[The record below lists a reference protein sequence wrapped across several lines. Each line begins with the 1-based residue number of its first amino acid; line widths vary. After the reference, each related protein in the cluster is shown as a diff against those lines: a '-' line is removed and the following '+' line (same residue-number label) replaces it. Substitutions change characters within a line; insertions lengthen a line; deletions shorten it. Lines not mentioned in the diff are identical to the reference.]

1 MDHAHAL
8 DAHGAHAAHAAHI
21 DTSTGLDSRK
31 MAFWGFIGSEC
42 LLFGSLIATYMAY
55 KGRSLSGPKPHEGG
69 WTNAAGEVMHHG
81 VFNIPLTTFST
92 FILLM
97 SSVAMV
103 LALNYTQRGDRKNS
117 ALWLFLTAFGGAIF
131 LGCQVYEFTYFVVHD
146 NMTLKSN
153 LFSSSFFL
161 LTGFHGAHVTVGV
174 IYLLTLATLAWK
186 GRIGP
191 EKSLNVEIAGLYW
204 HFVDVIWIV
213 IFPLIYLVK

>member
-1 MDHAHAL
+1 MDSSHAL
-8 DAHGAHAAHAAHI
+8 AAHAASPAHI

-31 MAFWGFIGSEC
+31 LAFWTFIGSEC

-55 KGRSLSGPKPHEGG
+55 KGRSLTPPYPHDVVINGKAYEG
-69 WTNAAGEVMHHG
+69 VL
-81 VFNIPLTTFST
+81 NIPLTTFST

-103 LALNYTQRGDRKNS
+103 FALYNVQRGERRLG
-117 ALWLFLTAFGGAIF
+117 ALWLFLTALGGSIF
-131 LGCQVYEFTYFVVHD
+131 LGCQVFEFTEFYHEG
-146 NMTLKSN
+146 MTLQSN
-153 LFSSSFFL
+153 LFGTTFFV

-174 IYLLTLATLAWK
+174 IYLITLGVMALR

-191 EKSLNVEIAGLYW
+191 ERSLNVEIAGLYW

-213 IFPLIYLVK
+213 IFPLVYLIK

>member
-1 MDHAHAL
+1 MTTHAL
-8 DAHGAHAAHAAHI
+8 DGHEHVHGMPA

-55 KGRSLSGPKPHEGG
+55 KGNSLNGPYPHDTVINGQHHEGIL
-69 WTNAAGEVMHHG
+69 
-81 VFNIPLTTFST
+81 NIPLTSFST

-103 LALNYTQRGDRKNS
+103 MGLHFVQRGERNR
-117 ALWLFLTAFGGAIF
+117 ATLWLFLTAFFGSIF
-131 LGCQVYEFTYFVVHD
+131 LGCQVFEFTHFYHEGL
-146 NMTLKSN
+146 TLKSN
-153 LFSSSFFL
+153 LFGSTFYV

-174 IYLLTLATLAWK
+174 VYLLTLTWMSHR
-186 GRIGP
+186 GRLP
-191 EKSLNVEIAGLYW
+191 PRKALNVEIAGLYW

-213 IFPLIYLVK
+213 IFPLVYLVR

>member
-8 DAHGAHAAHAAHI
+8 DANAPHAAHAAHI

-55 KGRSLSGPKPHEGG
+55 KGRSLGGPQPHLGG
-69 WTNAAGEVMHHG
+69 WTTRAGHVAEHG
-81 VFNIPLTTFST
+81 IFNIPLTTFST

-103 LALNYTQRGDRKNS
+103 LALNFTQRGDRRRS
-117 ALWLFLTAFGGAIF
+117 ALWLFLTAFGGSIF
-131 LGCQVYEFTYFVVHD
+131 LGCQVYEFTEFYLEG
-146 NMTLKSN
+146 MTLSSN
-153 LFSSSFFL
+153 LFSSSFFT

-174 IYLLTLATLAWK
+174 IYLLTLAALAWK
-186 GRIGP
+186 GKIPP

-204 HFVDVIWIV
+204 HFVDVIWII
-213 IFPLIYLVK
+213 IFPLVYLIR

>member
-1 MDHAHAL
+1 MNQSHAL
-8 DAHGAHAAHAAHI
+8 DAHAAHPAHL

-55 KGRSLSGPKPHEGG
+55 KGRSITGPYPHDIVVNGV
-69 WTNAAGEVMHHG
+69 AHQG
-81 VFNIPLTTFST
+81 VFNILLTTFST

-103 LALNYTQRGDRKNS
+103 LALNYTQRGDRKKS

-146 NMTLKSN
+146 DMTLKSN

-174 IYLLTLATLAWK
+174 IYLITLATLAWK
-186 GRIGP
+186 GHIGP

>member
-1 MDHAHAL
+1 MNQSHAL
-8 DAHGAHAAHAAHI
+8 DAHAAHPAHL

-55 KGRSLSGPKPHEGG
+55 KGKSIDGPYPHDIVVNGVAHE
-69 WTNAAGEVMHHG
+69 G

-103 LALNYTQRGDRKNS
+103 LALNYTQRGDRRNS

-174 IYLLTLATLAWK
+174 IYLLTLASLAWK

>member
-1 MDHAHAL
+1 MNHSHAL
-8 DAHGAHAAHAAHI
+8 DAHAANPAHL

-55 KGRSLSGPKPHEGG
+55 KGRSIEGPYPHDIVVNG
-69 WTNAAGEVMHHG
+69 VQHQG

-117 ALWLFLTAFGGAIF
+117 ALWLFLTAFGGSIF

-146 NMTLKSN
+146 NMTLSSN

-174 IYLLTLATLAWK
+174 IYLLTLAMLAWK

-213 IFPLIYLVK
+213 IFPLVYLVK

>member
-1 MDHAHAL
+1 MNHSHAL
-8 DAHGAHAAHAAHI
+8 DAHAAHPAHL

-55 KGRSLSGPKPHEGG
+55 KGKSLEGPYPHDIVVDGV
-69 WTNAAGEVMHHG
+69 AHQG

-103 LALNYTQRGDRKNS
+103 LALNYTQRGDRRNS

-146 NMTLKSN
+146 DMTLKSN
-153 LFSSSFFL
+153 LFSSTFFL

-174 IYLLTLATLAWK
+174 IYLLTLAALAWK

>member
-8 DAHGAHAAHAAHI
+8 AGHAADPAHI

-31 MAFWGFIGSEC
+31 LAFWTFIGSEC

-55 KGRSLSGPKPHEGG
+55 KGKSLNGPYPHDAIVNG
-69 WTNAAGEVMHHG
+69 VQVHG
-81 VFNIPLTTFST
+81 ILNIPLTSFST

-103 LALNYTQRGDRKNS
+103 FALNGVQRGNRRDS
-117 ALWLFLTAFGGAIF
+117 ILFLFLTALGGSIF
-131 LGCQVYEFTYFVVHD
+131 LGCQVYEFTHFYHEGL
-146 NMTLKSN
+146 TLSSN
-153 LFSSSFFL
+153 LFGSTFFV

-174 IYLLTLATLAWK
+174 IYLLTLTWLAVK
-186 GRIGP
+186 GKLGP
-191 EKSLNVEIAGLYW
+191 EKTLNVEIAGLYW

-213 IFPLIYLVK
+213 IFPLVYLIK

>member
-1 MDHAHAL
+1 MNHSHAL
-8 DAHGAHAAHAAHI
+8 DAPHAAHPAHL

-55 KGRSLSGPKPHEGG
+55 KGRSPEGPYPHDVVVNGV
-69 WTNAAGEVMHHG
+69 AHQG

-117 ALWLFLTAFGGAIF
+117 ALWLFLTAFGGSIF

-146 NMTLKSN
+146 GMTLKSN

-213 IFPLIYLVK
+213 IFPLVYLVK

>member
-1 MDHAHAL
+1 MNHSHAL
-8 DAHGAHAAHAAHI
+8 DAHHAADPAHL

-55 KGRSLSGPKPHEGG
+55 KGKSLKPPYPHDVVIDGQ
-69 WTNAAGEVMHHG
+69 AYQG
-81 VFNIPLTTFST
+81 VFNIPLTTAST

-103 LALNYTQRGDRKNS
+103 LALNYTQRGDRRNS

-146 NMTLKSN
+146 GMTLKSN

-174 IYLLTLATLAWK
+174 IYLLTLSAMAWK

>member
-1 MDHAHAL
+1 MDSSHAL
-8 DAHGAHAAHAAHI
+8 ADHAAHPAHI

-31 MAFWGFIGSEC
+31 MAFWTFIGSEC

-55 KGRSLSGPKPHEGG
+55 KGRSIKPPYPHDITINGVHHEG
-69 WTNAAGEVMHHG
+69 ML
-81 VFNIPLTTFST
+81 NIPLTSFST

-103 LALNYTQRGDRKNS
+103 FALYNVQRGDRKWS
-117 ALWLFLTAFGGAIF
+117 TIWLLLTALGGSIF
-131 LGCQVYEFTYFVVHD
+131 LGCQVFEFTEFYHEGL
-146 NMTLKSN
+146 TLQSN
-153 LFSSSFFL
+153 LFGSTFFL

-174 IYLLTLATLAWK
+174 IYLITLAVMSMR

-191 EKSLNVEIAGLYW
+191 ERTLNVEIAGLYW

-213 IFPLIYLVK
+213 IFPLVYLIK

>member
-1 MDHAHAL
+1 MDSTHAL
-8 DAHGAHAAHAAHI
+8 AGHAAHPAHI

-31 MAFWGFIGSEC
+31 MAFWTFIGSEC

-55 KGRSLSGPKPHEGG
+55 KGRSIKPPYPHEVTINGQHFEG
-69 WTNAAGEVMHHG
+69 IL
-81 VFNIPLTTFST
+81 NIPLTSFST

-103 LALNYTQRGDRKNS
+103 FALWNVQRGDRKW
-117 ALWLFLTAFGGAIF
+117 ATIWLFATAFGGSIF
-131 LGCQVYEFTYFVVHD
+131 LGCQVFEFTHFYHEGL
-146 NMTLKSN
+146 TLRSN
-153 LFSSSFFL
+153 LFGSTFFV

-174 IYLLTLATLAWK
+174 IYLITLGVMSAR

-191 EKSLNVEIAGLYW
+191 ERTLNVEIAGLYW

-213 IFPLIYLVK
+213 IFPLVYLIR

>member
-1 MDHAHAL
+1 MDHAHAI
-8 DAHGAHAAHAAHI
+8 DAHAAHAAHI

-55 KGRSLSGPKPHEGG
+55 KGRSLKPPYPHDITIGK
-69 WTNAAGEVMHHG
+69 VDYHG
-81 VFNIPLTTFST
+81 ILNIPLTSFST

-103 LALNYTQRGDRKNS
+103 FALYNVQRGDRKWS
-117 ALWLFLTAFGGAIF
+117 TIWLFLTALGGSIF
-131 LGCQVYEFTYFVVHD
+131 LGCQVYEFTEFYHEGL
-146 NMTLKSN
+146 TLQSN
-153 LFSSSFFL
+153 LFGSTFFL

-174 IYLLTLATLAWK
+174 IYLITLGVMAMR

-191 EKSLNVEIAGLYW
+191 ERTLNVEIAGLYW

-213 IFPLIYLVK
+213 IFPLVYLIR